1 MFEYL
6 LAELSTDH
14 FSRIDLQIVQKT
26 PNIESILTKL
36 GLSAYDYTYHKTTL
50 VIGDNDKLTK

>member
-1 MFEYL
+1 M
-6 LAELSTDH
+6 AELSTDH